1 MIRYIKQAI
10 KDILQN
16 GFLSSICIII
26 IALSVFIVSAFGL
39 FFENANDVMKTWE
52 KGVRIMVYLKS
63 GFSEADVA
71 GLKNRI
77 LNLYGVDNARFISK
91 KEALSLLK
99 EQMRHQSSLLENL
112 SENPLPD
119 AFEVRMKAESQTG
132 KSIETLA
139 SLLETIPSVD
149 DVEYGQRWLGRF
161 SQVFDLFRIAGYAI
175 SCLFFM
181 ATAFIIANTIRLI
194 LYSRREEIEIMRL
207 VGATDAFIKGPIY
220 LEGLLQGAIGGII
233 GILSLFMVT
242 RFVSTNLIQGFQ
254 SVFFHIRFF
263 SAITVLAIV
272 FCSMITGWLGCYLS
286 LRHFLKA

>member
-1 MIRYIKQAI
+1 MMRYIKQAF

-16 GFLSSICIII
+16 GFLSTICIII

-52 KGVRIMVYLKS
+52 EGVRIMVYLKNGLS
-63 GFSEADVA
+63 GEAVENQ
-71 GLKNRI
+71 KNRI
-77 LNLYGVDNARFISK
+77 SQLYGVASIRFISK

-99 EQMRHQSSLLENL
+99 EKMQHQSSLLENL

-119 AFEVRMKAESQTG
+119 AFEVRMTAESQNS
-132 KSIETLA
+132 KSIESLA
-139 SLLETIPSVD
+139 GLLESIPAVD

-161 SQVFDLFRIAGYAI
+161 AHVFHIFRIAGYAI

-207 VGATDAFIKGPIY
+207 VGATDTFIRSPIY
-220 LEGLLQGAIGGII
+220 IEGLIQGAIGGII
-233 GILSLFMVT
+233 GVLTLFAVSKL
-242 RFVSTNLIQGFQ
+242 VSTNLVQGFQ
-254 SVFFHIRFF
+254 TGFFHIRFF
-263 SAITVLAIV
+263 SIPTVCVIIL
-272 FCSMITGWLGCYLS
+272 CSMFTGWLGCYLS
-286 LRHFLKA
+286 LRQFLKA